1 MLSMINVKLMLVCLL
16 AGEVEKLER
25 LLSRWHA
32 KLKNWHTFGT
42 LARLFARW
50 HVKLR
55 SWCTLGT
62 LTRRTRWHA

>member
-50 HVKLR
+50 HV
-55 SWCTLGT
+55 GT
-62 LTRRTRWHA
+62 